1 MEEDGGNDLYSFV
14 SSDPIN
20 KTDFLG
26 QYEIDFHFYVIYY
39 LMRAK
44 CYSPSEAYDIA
55 YNSQN
60 VDDDHSTNPQLL
72 GEREFG
78 AWFVS
83 DSLYNYWAKR
93 LARYH
98 FINSTQTTG
107 TRAGDPSAVSA
118 ARSGL
123 LAWSGGSGSAVNA
136 GISLHVLADTWAHH
150 DFTAFWDSGVNTKA
164 NPNHSDL
171 TEDPDFSNYPAIG
184 HAKYGHRPDEP
195 YLRPRLALSAA
206 QLIFSIIPD
215 KQSCGCTPLSLSTVN
230 SDLEKQFSNSGSE
243 YERAV
248 AGQQMIESRF
258 GESVWYPDHSF

>member
-1 MEEDGGNDLYSFV
+1 
-14 SSDPIN
+14 
-20 KTDFLG
+20 
-26 QYEIDFHFYVIYY
+26 
-39 LMRAK
+39 
-44 CYSPSEAYDIA
+44 
-55 YNSQN
+55 
-60 VDDDHSTNPQLL
+60 
-72 GEREFG
+72 
-78 AWFVS
+78 
-83 DSLYNYWAKR
+83 
-93 LARYH
+93 
-98 FINSTQTTG
+98 
-107 TRAGDPSAVSA
+107 
-118 ARSGL
+118 
-123 LAWSGGSGSAVNA
+123 
-136 GISLHVLADTWAHH
+136 LHVLADTWAHH